1 MLDSHSSP
9 EGLYNEFSHSAMA
22 AAKDVRSF
30 ADLMDDGENK
40 AVLER
45 AKKRRSESEDGIT
58 TWRVTEHEDWLD
70 HKDATLGA
78 QDHDEAQDDDMID
91 TEDTN
96 GQDKDPRV
104 VTALFKEDYPE
115 IIADMDETTKV
126 IEVHHCSP
134 PGHVRLLNSIGCPSS
149 TRPNTF
155 HYRNQAG
162 SSGTDYLP
170 DILQRI
176 LTSACRNAS
185 MHIN

>member
-1 MLDSHSSP
+1 MRT
-9 EGLYNEFSHSAMA
+9 GW
-22 AAKDVRSF
+22 
-30 ADLMDDGENK
+30 
-40 AVLER
+40 
-45 AKKRRSESEDGIT
+45 II
-58 TWRVTEHEDWLD
+58 
-70 HKDATLGA
+70 DATLGA